1 MGEVKYTYKDNNLYD
16 SSGHAIMMDWE
27 SDWMKTSAD
36 IVCRSGGDILNI
48 GFGLGL
54 VDSFIQKHNPK
65 SHTIIEC
72 HSDVLNHMKENG
84 WYAKA
89 NIIEDKWQNVIRKLP
104 KFDGIYFDTW
114 GTTRSDDF
122 QFGMLRYLNDILK
135 VGGVFSFWNNTD
147 EETDV
152 KKYLPENFK
161 IEHQTFEVNVPSK
174 QHLNTGKNYISPKLK
189 YVQLPIITKQYEGQ
203 IIGETMI

>member
-36 IVCRSGGDILNI
+36 IVCRGGGDILNI

-84 WYAKA
+84 LTVNISDREMSMKQWWKKYGNIVDPKTGQATQWTTRKINSHYKFNDLNIDIKVRWDVVTYA
-89 NIIEDKWQNVIRKLP
+89 NIINED
-104 KFDGIYFDTW
+104 
-114 GTTRSDDF
+114 DDW
-122 QFGMLRYLNDILK
+122 R
-135 VGGVFSFWNNTD
+135 
-147 EETDV
+147 
-152 KKYLPENFK
+152 P
-161 IEHQTFEVNVPSK
+161 TF
-174 QHLNTGKNYISPKLK
+174 T
-189 YVQLPIITKQYEGQ
+189 
-203 IIGETMI
+203 